1 MDSRIEGLRHGA
13 LQPKEPMDFVINNW
27 QLIAVALVSGG
38 MLLWPVL
45 RAPGAGALTA
55 PGAVQ
60 LINREKGVVVDVGET
75 EEFAAGHVAGA
86 RNVPLNQLEQRLP
99 EVVKNK
105 ALPVILVCATGARAN
120 RALATAKKLGYE
132 RAQVMAGGLKAWKD
146 ANLPVEK
153 A

>member
-1 MDSRIEGLRHGA
+1 
-13 LQPKEPMDFVINNW
+13 MDFITNNLM
-27 QLIAVALVSGG
+27 LIAVAVVSGG

-55 PGAVQ
+55 SGAVL
-60 LINREKGVVVDVGET
+60 LINREKGVVVDVSEAD
-75 EEFAAGHVAGA
+75 EFAAGHVAGA

-132 RAQVMAGGLKAWKD
+132 RAQVLAGGLKAWKD